1 MTSFRKLNKNDD
13 ISLVARGIYSGDKKI
28 FNALFKDEKEAIGII
43 EKLITAEY
51 VNEYHGFFITVIYDE
66 NPDEIEGFVITYKTY
81 QIPRNTA
88 LKAYGDTEEISIP
101 LILLNS
107 IIGKIRYE
115 ITRDDYI
122 IKNLY
127 VLEECRNK
135 PHAVRLV
142 KKSIQ
147 KARQNN
153 ARRVVVYVD
162 GTNTALINFY
172 KKLGFT
178 QSSKKMLTLLGKMR
192 GYYRLKYEFN

>member
-66 NPDEIEGFVITYKTY
+66 NPDEIEGFVITYKTD

-135 PHAVRLV
+135 LHAVRLV

-162 GTNTALINFY
+162 GTNTALIDFY